1 MAEIRGYRIDLP
13 GERSVFVGRRMAT
26 DFSKE
31 NGIYYVQ
38 FKNGATVSRFRI
50 TAEAITALQK
60 LLSGDETQP
69 PVCARSQSFE
79 IDEKPGDSGHWRWQT
94 VKEKDA

>member
-31 NGIYYVQ
+31 SGVYYVQ

-69 PVCARSQSFE
+69 QSFE

>member
-69 PVCARSQSFE
+69 QSFE

>member
-31 NGIYYVQ
+31 SGVYYVQ

-69 PVCARSQSFE
+69 QSFE
-79 IDEKPGDSGHWRWQT
+79 IDEKPEDSGHWRWQT